1 MFGKKESL
9 FDKDQNKQLEQLMK
23 NQSVLIKNND
33 YFIKTLKVLREN
45 NNYLVNHVKNLEAR
59 MTTNEAKDRE
69 QAALFANL
77 SQSASQ
83 TEAST
88 TT

>member
-9 FDKDQNKQLEQLMK
+9 FDQDQNKQLEQLMK
-23 NQSVLIKNND
+23 NQTILIKNNS
-33 YFIKTLKVLREN
+33 YFINTIKVLTEN
-45 NNYLVNHVKNLEAR
+45 NTYLINHVKSLETR
-59 MTTNEAKDRE
+59 MSANELKDQE

-83 TEAST
+83 TKEEST
-88 TT
+88 